1 MELPTPQWKQ
11 YGEGGD
17 IIGAKRMRWSFRFL
31 VLGVLLLTFS
41 LWYVE
46 NFKRYNLFETQ
57 YISALTLHPASA
69 RPILRNI
76 VANEAKSKGEVTPK
90 YLMAL
95 AAVEEDDI
103 ILPTYQQAFKLAP
116 SDTNLLIN
124 YGVQLFLADQF
135 LEARDRFREAG
146 IQAPDNALPRYLEAA
161 ALAASSIA
169 EGKDPLESGTLVDAL
184 ALIERANNRNTPIIF
199 PKPLWHPTLPENNS
213 WYNKKRSLIVTYCC
227 APLNKLE
234 SIVIPR
240 AITELEAGR
249 VQHWD
254 EWLKTL
260 ENMGQRLM
268 GSSDSHEE
276 NIGVV
281 STLAGLHIQNA
292 AINLRRQ
299 IRKINGTEDELLR
312 AKALSIDEAI
322 KKIQTFESMR
332 EKVVYSHGHTLAIPL
347 QLVFMAMFMVTLAY
361 VFSWL
366 VGLIVFSIYKNR
378 YIVETNPAWTVP
390 HSKFVLGILFVF
402 SIVLA
407 ATLFILDNIARDIAL
422 SASISDLDTLLAS
435 GATFGLGLALTGAAI
450 FIGIIYSQLKLP
462 GPKKV
467 LLPLIKSSIL
477 ESGDSD
483 DLNQKELLKLL
494 RTKRRL
500 ASVLL
505 WRRYAGIHWG
515 MYLLAICGWFLIYRL
530 VYSAYPTDIA
540 LLTVGLREQEL
551 ELIREIQKMFL

>member
-1 MELPTPQWKQ
+1 MDLLTPQWKQ

-31 VLGVLLLTFS
+31 VLGVFLMTFS

-76 VANEAKSKGEVTPK
+76 VANEAKSKEELTPK

-95 AAVEEDDI
+95 AAVEEEDL
-103 ILPTYQQAFKLAP
+103 ILPAYQKAFKLAP
-116 SDTNLLIN
+116 ADTNLLIN

-169 EGKDPLESGTLVDAL
+169 EGKDPLESGTLADAL
-184 ALIERANNRNTPIIF
+184 ALIERANNRNTPIVF
-199 PKPLWHPTLPENNS
+199 PKPLWHQSLPENNN
-213 WYNKKRSLIVTYCC
+213 WHNKKRRLIATYCC

-234 SIVIPR
+234 SIIIPR
-240 AITELEAGR
+240 AVTELEAGR

-254 EWLKTL
+254 EWLETL
-260 ENMGQRLM
+260 QNMGQRLV
-268 GSSDSHEE
+268 GDPESALD

-281 STLAGLHIQNA
+281 STQAGLNIQNS
-292 AINLRRQ
+292 AINLQRQ
-299 IRKINGTEDELLR
+299 IRKINGTEDESLR
-312 AKALSIDEAI
+312 ALALSIDASM

-332 EKVVYSHGHTLAIPL
+332 EKVVYRHGHALAIPL
-347 QLVFMAMFMVTLAY
+347 QLVFMAMFMVSAAY
-361 VFSWL
+361 FFSW
-366 VGLIVFSIYKNR
+366 VIGLIVFSLYKNR

-390 HSKFVLGILFVF
+390 HSKFILGILFAF

-407 ATLFILDNIARDIAL
+407 ATLFTLDNLARNIAQ
-422 SASISDLDTLLAS
+422 SASLSDLDTFLAS

-450 FIGIIYSQLKLP
+450 FLGMIYALLKLP
-462 GPKKV
+462 SPKKV
-467 LLPLIKSSIL
+467 LLTLS
-477 ESGDSD
+477 DSAAP
-483 DLNQKELLKLL
+483 DLQDMDNPNQKELLKLL
-494 RTKRRL
+494 RSKRRL
-500 ASVLL
+500 ASALL

-515 MYLLAICGWFLIYRL
+515 MCLLAVCAWFLIYRL
-530 VYSAYPTDIA
+530 AYSAYPTDIA
-540 LLTVGLREQEL
+540 LLTVGLRDQEL
-551 ELIREIQKMFL
+551 ELIREIQQMFN